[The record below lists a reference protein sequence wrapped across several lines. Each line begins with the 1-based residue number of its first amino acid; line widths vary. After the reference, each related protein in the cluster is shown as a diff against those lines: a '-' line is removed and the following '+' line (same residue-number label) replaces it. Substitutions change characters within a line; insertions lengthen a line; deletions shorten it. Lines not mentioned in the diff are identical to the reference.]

1 VVLRKVFLRN
11 LLSFLACRNQRFH
24 TLLVLGMS
32 CAPVAAQTADVP
44 PELWDRPRTG
54 ALVLGQESIGRVV
67 AAGLAEP
74 DAQIV
79 IHHPAGQEPQ
89 IQAEELRSWLGA
101 LAIDPR
107 RVILRSGLASG
118 APMKM
123 ELVR

>member
-1 VVLRKVFLRN
+1 MNALPAAFGM
-11 LLSFLACRNQRFH
+11 
-24 TLLVLGMS
+24 LVSGMC
-32 CAPVAAQTADVP
+32 CAPAFAQTTDVP

-54 ALVLGQESIGRVV
+54 ALVLAQESVKRVV
-67 AAGLAEP
+67 AAALAEP
-74 DAQIV
+74 SAQIV
-79 IHHPAGQEPQ
+79 IHHPAGQEQQ

-107 RVILRSGLASG
+107 RIVLRSDAGPG

>member
-1 VVLRKVFLRN
+1 MTVPQRWFVILICG
-11 LLSFLACRNQRFH
+11 ACC
-24 TLLVLGMS
+24 VP
-32 CAPVAAQTADVP
+32 AIAQTTEVP

-54 ALVLGQESIGRVV
+54 ALVLAQESLKRVVV
-67 AAGLAEP
+67 AALAEP
-74 DAQIV
+74 SAQIV

-101 LAIDPR
+101 LAIDLR
-107 RVILRSGLASG
+107 RILLRSDLGSG